1 MPSLLQTLG
10 LTSLSPA
17 DRLALLGELWD
28 SLTPDPTNI
37 PLTDAQKADLD
48 RRLAALDAD
57 PSAGSPWE
65 EVKARLLGRSRS

>member
-1 MPSLLQTLG
+1 MPSLLQTFG
-10 LTSLSPA
+10 LDALSPA

-28 SLTPDPTNI
+28 SLTPDPGSL

-57 PSAGSPWE
+57 PAAGSPWAD
-65 EVKARLLGRSRS
+65 VKARLLGRS